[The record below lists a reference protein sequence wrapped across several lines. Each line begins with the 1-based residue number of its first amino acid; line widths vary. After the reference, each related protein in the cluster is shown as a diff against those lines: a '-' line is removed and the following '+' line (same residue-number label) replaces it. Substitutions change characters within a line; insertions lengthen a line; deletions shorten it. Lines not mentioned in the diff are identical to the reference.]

1 MTWNY
6 IYTCEMYK
14 RDLLMQNVSR
24 LCCFH
29 FLWEFIW
36 CVGIYRYVMGY
47 NMCWIIFIF
56 CYEIYFLFL
65 LFFYLKWNKII
76 KLYFGNYNLLTCR
89 GPHHPLVGPRLKAE
103 WTYRISLVRAS
114 VRPSG
119 TDYLGNRS
127 LDCSEIFRDVPDK
140 NFKKHSTAVFSEK
153 ISVPPENPCLR

>member
-1 MTWNY
+1 MFLSMTWNY
-6 IYTCEMYK
+6 IYTRGMYK

-89 GPHHPLVGPRLKAE
+89 GPHHPLVFLLFFIKIANKYFQLFLPTLPLLPGVTGLRL
-103 WTYRISLVRAS
+103 R
-114 VRPSG
+114 
-119 TDYLGNRS
+119 
-127 LDCSEIFRDVPDK
+127 K
-140 NFKKHSTAVFSEK
+140 NILLT
-153 ISVPPENPCLR
+153 N

>member
-1 MTWNY
+1 MFLSMTWNY

-89 GPHHPLVGPRLKAE
+89 GPHHPLVRTWFCH
-103 WTYRISLVRAS
+103 WTAGDKLNIDWQLTIQFVEPYISGKSYTELHNYIITVCIYPIQYS
-114 VRPSG
+114 ITFLCP
-119 TDYLGNRS
+119 
-127 LDCSEIFRDVPDK
+127 I
-140 NFKKHSTAVFSEK
+140 
-153 ISVPPENPCLR
+153 

>member
-1 MTWNY
+1 MFLSMTWNY

-76 KLYFGNYNLLTCR
+76 KLNFGNYNLLTCR
-89 GPHHPLVGPRLKAE
+89 GPHHPLVFNDSRKYLHHPQPPLPPAKFAFWRQ
-103 WTYRISLVRAS
+103 
-114 VRPSG
+114 RPFCIIL
-119 TDYLGNRS
+119 TP
-127 LDCSEIFRDVPDK
+127 F
-140 NFKKHSTAVFSEK
+140 T
-153 ISVPPENPCLR
+153 PPILFP